1 VVQSLC
7 GSDSVLFNLGGF
19 SIYRQRI
26 LNTVWIKESWECRVG
41 HEDDDVGDDNDIAAI
56 VVDNESYQN

>member
-1 VVQSLC
+1 M
-7 GSDSVLFNLGGF
+7 LFNLGGF

-56 VVDNESYQN
+56 VADNESYQN